1 MPKDELDL
9 DLDLSE
15 LGTSRNVIASSSE
28 PRPKSK
34 AQRDK
39 EEFEAI
45 CLFIPSTERQH
56 VFISKTIKE
65 CSGAEFI
72 RWADGVCFSL
82 DRDKDYYDN
91 KQNRSEEFRNIIKYH
106 HYVFIR
112 TNPNATKVL
121 H

>member
-39 EEFEAI
+39 EEFDQAKIESSIHISRGFLEFKINSVVPDQKAHI
-45 CLFIPSTERQH
+45 ILYCGSGGRSAFAAESLERMGYSN
-56 VFISKTIKE
+56 VSSMAGGIKAWYE
-65 CSGAEFI
+65 SGKP
-72 RWADGVCFSL
+72 V
-82 DRDKDYYDN
+82 K
-91 KQNRSEEFRNIIKYH
+91 
-106 HYVFIR
+106 
-112 TNPNATKVL
+112 
-121 H
+121 